1 MDILRNIEAP
11 HVKPEV
17 PVFGPGDTIRVAVR
31 VVEGD
36 KVRSQIFQGVVV
48 ARAGAGARATFT
60 VRKISDGVA
69 VERIFP
75 LHSPNV
81 SAIEV
86 MRKGRVRRARLTYL
100 RGRKGKSARIRE
112 RTNDQA
118 APAAGTAPAPA
129 PAAVQPA
136 PETAPPQPETAP
148 KAAAAKPKKKGK

>member
-36 KVRSQIFQGVVV
+36 KVRSQIFQGVVI
-48 ARAGAGARATFT
+48 ARSGAGARATFT

-112 RTNDQA
+112 KGTKALEIEQVPAEQPAVEA
-118 APAAGTAPAPA
+118 APAPEPAPQ
-129 PAAVQPA
+129 AAA
-136 PETAPPQPETAP
+136 EKP
-148 KAAAAKPKKKGK
+148 KAVAKPKKKGK